1 MELARSSLDGPAES
15 DAGGTAIPPE
25 IGAHMF
31 GKRKSTVGLDI
42 GSSSIKVVEI
52 ARERSGD
59 QLVNYGI
66 SEPLSEAIVDGEIMD
81 RQMVHEA
88 IENLIES
95 RQIRNRQVV
104 TAVSGRAVIVKK
116 ILMDRL
122 NEEDAKEAI
131 QWEAEQH
138 VPYDINDV
146 SLDFQII
153 NPDVDQKKMQ
163 VLLVAAKKEMV
174 VNHAE
179 IIREAGLTPTII
191 DVDSFAIQNAVEAN
205 YEFTTGETVAL
216 LNIGAEITNLN
227 IVRDQVPHFTKD
239 LSVGSNTFVEG
250 IQRRHNV
257 SQVEALSALRGGGG
271 TIDAAAIV
279 QATCEDLSVQ
289 IDRAI
294 SFLKSGGDADRID
307 RILVSGGSARVPGLV
322 EFLSARHHV
331 PVQIVNPIQRLSY
344 DPGLFGGDL
353 PEHVAPVLTVAVGL
367 ALR

>member
-1 MELARSSLDGPAES
+1 
-15 DAGGTAIPPE
+15 
-25 IGAHMF
+25 MF
-31 GKRKSTVGLDI
+31 GKKKTTVGLDI

-59 QLVNYGI
+59 RLVNYGI

-88 IENLIES
+88 ITNLMES
-95 RQIRNRQVV
+95 RQIKNRNVV

-122 NEEDAKEAI
+122 SEEDAKEAI

-153 NPDVDQKKMQ
+153 NPHVDQNKMQ
-163 VLLVAAKKEMV
+163 VLLVAAKKDMIA
-174 VNHAE
+174 NHAE
-179 IIREAGLTPTII
+179 IIREAGLIPIII

-205 YEFTTGETVAL
+205 YDLGPDETVAL

-227 IVRDQVPHFTKD
+227 IIRNQVPHFTKD
-239 LSVGSNTFVEG
+239 LSVGANSFVEG

-257 SQVEALSALRGGGG
+257 SQADALSALRGSGDSG
-271 TIDAAAIV
+271 IDVASIV

-289 IDRAI
+289 IDRAVA
-294 SFLKSGGDADRID
+294 FLKSAGDADRVD
-307 RILVSGGSARVPGLV
+307 RILVSGGSSRVPGLS
-322 EFLSARHHV
+322 EFLSGRHHV
-331 PVQIVNPIQRLSY
+331 PVEVVNPIQKLSY
-344 DPGLFGGDL
+344 DPGLFNGDS
-353 PEHVAPVLTVAVGL
+353 PDQVAPLLTVAIGL

>member
-1 MELARSSLDGPAES
+1 
-15 DAGGTAIPPE
+15 
-25 IGAHMF
+25 MF
-31 GKRKSTVGLDI
+31 AKKKSTIGLDI

-52 ARERSGD
+52 ARDRSGD
-59 QLVNYGI
+59 RLVNYGI

-88 IENLIES
+88 ITNLMDA
-95 RQIRNRQVV
+95 RQIKCKNVV

-153 NPDVDQKKMQ
+153 NPNVDQKKMQ
-163 VLLVAAKKEMV
+163 VLLVAAKKDMV
-174 VNHAE
+174 QNHAD
-179 IIREAGLTPTII
+179 IIREAGLQPMII

-205 YEFTTGETVAL
+205 YDFHSGETVAL

-227 IVRDQVPHFTKD
+227 IIRDQIPHFTKD
-239 LSVGSNTFVEG
+239 LSVGANSFVEG

-257 SQVEALSALRGGGG
+257 SQADALSALRGRNESG
-271 TIDAAAIV
+271 IDVASIV

-294 SFLKSGGDADRID
+294 AFLKSAGDADRVD
-307 RILVSGGSARVPGLV
+307 RILVSGGSARVPGLTDV
-322 EFLSARHHV
+322 LAARHQV
-331 PVQIVNPIQRLSY
+331 PVSVVNPVQRLNF
-344 DPGLFGGDL
+344 DPGLFGGDA
-353 PEHVAPVLTVAVGL
+353 PETVAPVLTVAVGL

>member
-1 MELARSSLDGPAES
+1 
-15 DAGGTAIPPE
+15 
-25 IGAHMF
+25 MF
-31 GKRKSTVGLDI
+31 GLGKGKKSTIGLDI

-52 ARERSGD
+52 AHDRFGGR
-59 QLVNYGI
+59 LVNYGI

-88 IENLIES
+88 ITNLLES
-95 RQIRNRQVV
+95 RQIRNKNVV

-116 ILMDRL
+116 ILMARL
-122 NEEDAKEAI
+122 NEDDAKEAI

-163 VLLVAAKKEMV
+163 VLLVAAKKEMIQ
-174 VNHAE
+174 NHAE
-179 IIREAGLTPTII
+179 ILREAGLSPVII
-191 DVDSFAIQNAVEAN
+191 DVDSFAIQNAVEAA
-205 YEFTTGETVAL
+205 YDLAPGETVAL

-227 IVRDQVPHFTKD
+227 IIRDQVPHFTKD
-239 LSVGSNTFVEG
+239 LSMGANSFVEG

-257 SQVEALSALRGGGG
+257 SQAEALNALRGRPQNG
-271 TIDAAAIV
+271 IDVAAIV
-279 QATCEDLSVQ
+279 QATCEDVSVQ
-289 IDRAI
+289 IDRAVA
-294 SFLKSGGDADRID
+294 FLKSAGDADRID

-322 EFLSARHHV
+322 EFLRTRHQV
-331 PVQIVNPIQRLSY
+331 PVEVVNPIQKLNY
-344 DPGLFGGDL
+344 DPGLFGGES
-353 PEHVAPVLTVAVGL
+353 PESVAPVLTVAIGL

>member
-1 MELARSSLDGPAES
+1 
-15 DAGGTAIPPE
+15 
-25 IGAHMF
+25 MF
-31 GKRKSTVGLDI
+31 GKKKSTVGLDI

-52 ARERSGD
+52 ARDRSGD
-59 QLVNYGI
+59 HLINYGI

-88 IENLIES
+88 ITNLMES
-95 RQIRNRQVV
+95 RQIRNKSVA

-153 NPDVDQKKMQ
+153 NPNVDAKKMQ
-163 VLLVAAKKEMV
+163 VLLVAAKKDMV
-174 VNHAE
+174 QNHAE

-191 DVDSFAIQNAVEAN
+191 DVDSFAIQNAIEAN
-205 YEFTTGETVAL
+205 YEFIPGETIAL
-216 LNIGAEITNLN
+216 VNIGAEITNLN
-227 IVRDQVPHFTKD
+227 IIRDGVPHFTKD
-239 LSVGSNTFVEG
+239 LSVGSNSFVEG

-257 SQVEALSALRGGGG
+257 SQPDALQALRGRSDGG
-271 TIDAAAIV
+271 IDVTAIV
-279 QATCEDLSVQ
+279 QTACEDLSVQ

-294 SFLKSGGDADRID
+294 SFLKSAGDADRID
-307 RILVSGGSARVPGLV
+307 RILVSGGSARIMGLTD
-322 EFLSARHHV
+322 FLSGRHHV
-331 PVQIVNPIQRLSY
+331 PVIVVNPVQRLSF
-344 DPGLFGGDL
+344 DPGLFGGDM
-353 PEHVAPVLTVAVGL
+353 PEAITPMLTVAIGL

>member
-1 MELARSSLDGPAES
+1 
-15 DAGGTAIPPE
+15 
-25 IGAHMF
+25 MF
-31 GKRKSTVGLDI
+31 GKKKSTIGLDI

-52 ARERSGD
+52 ARDRSGD
-59 QLVNYGI
+59 RLVNYGI

-88 IENLIES
+88 ITNLMEA
-95 RQIRNRQVV
+95 RQIKSKNVV

-153 NPDVDQKKMQ
+153 NPNVDQKKMQ
-163 VLLVAAKKEMV
+163 VLLVAAKKDMV
-174 VNHAE
+174 QNHAD
-179 IIREAGLTPTII
+179 IVREAGLNPSVI
-191 DVDSFAIQNAVEAN
+191 DVDSFAIQNAVETN
-205 YEFTTGETVAL
+205 YDFASGETVAL

-227 IVRDQVPHFTKD
+227 IVRDSIPHFTKD
-239 LSVGSNTFVEG
+239 LSVGANSFVEG

-257 SQVEALSALRGGGG
+257 SQADALSALRGHHEGG
-271 TIDAAAIV
+271 IDVTSIV

-294 SFLKSGGDADRID
+294 AFLKSAGDAERVD
-307 RILVSGGSARVPGLV
+307 RILVSGGSARVPGLTDV
-322 EFLSARHHV
+322 LAARHQV
-331 PVQIVNPIQRLSY
+331 SVSVVNPVQRLLY
-344 DPGLFGGDL
+344 DPGLFGGES
-353 PEHVAPVLTVAVGL
+353 PESVAPVLTVAVGL

>member
-1 MELARSSLDGPAES
+1 
-15 DAGGTAIPPE
+15 
-25 IGAHMF
+25 MF
-31 GKRKSTVGLDI
+31 GKKKSTVGLDI

-52 ARERSGD
+52 AQDRAGD
-59 QLVNYGI
+59 RLVNYGI

-88 IENLIES
+88 ITNLMES
-95 RQIRNRQVV
+95 RQIRNRNVV

-153 NPDVDQKKMQ
+153 NPNVDQKKMQ
-163 VLLVAAKKEMV
+163 VLLVAAKKDMIQ
-174 VNHAE
+174 NHAE
-179 IIREAGLTPTII
+179 IIREAGLSPVII

-205 YEFTTGETVAL
+205 YELIPGETIAL

-227 IVRDQVPHFTKD
+227 IIRDQVPHFTKD
-239 LSVGSNTFVEG
+239 LSVGANSFVEA

-257 SQVEALSALRGGGG
+257 SQAEALNALRGRGDGG
-271 TIDAAAIV
+271 IDVASIV

-294 SFLKSGGDADRID
+294 AFLKSAGDAERVD
-307 RILVSGGSARVPGLV
+307 RILVSGGSARVPGLTQV
-322 EFLSARHHV
+322 LSARHQV
-331 PVQIVNPIQRLSY
+331 SVDVVNPIQRLRF
-344 DPGLFGGDL
+344 DPGLFGGDS
-353 PEHVAPVLTVAVGL
+353 PESVAPVLTVAVGL

>member
-1 MELARSSLDGPAES
+1 
-15 DAGGTAIPPE
+15 
-25 IGAHMF
+25 MF
-31 GKRKSTVGLDI
+31 SKKKSTIGLDI

-52 ARERSGD
+52 ARDRSGD
-59 QLVNYGI
+59 RLVNYGI

-88 IENLIES
+88 ITNLMEA
-95 RQIRNRQVV
+95 RQIKTKNVV

-153 NPDVDQKKMQ
+153 NPNVDQKKMQ
-163 VLLVAAKKEMV
+163 VLLVAAKKDMV
-174 VNHAE
+174 QNHAD
-179 IIREAGLTPTII
+179 IVREAGLQPSII

-205 YEFTTGETVAL
+205 YDFGVGETVAL

-227 IVRDQVPHFTKD
+227 IVRDSIPHFTKD
-239 LSVGSNTFVEG
+239 LSVVSNSFVEG

-257 SQVEALSALRGGGG
+257 SQADALSALRGHHEGG
-271 TIDAAAIV
+271 IDVTSIV

-294 SFLKSGGDADRID
+294 AFLKSAGDADRVD
-307 RILVSGGSARVPGLV
+307 RILVSGGSARVRGLTDV
-322 EFLSARHHV
+322 LAARHQV
-331 PVQIVNPIQRLSY
+331 PVSVVNPVQRLTY
-344 DPGLFGGDL
+344 DPGLFGGDA
-353 PEHVAPVLTVAVGL
+353 PENVAPVLTVAVGL

>member
-1 MELARSSLDGPAES
+1 
-15 DAGGTAIPPE
+15 
-25 IGAHMF
+25 MF
-31 GKRKSTVGLDI
+31 GKKKSTVGLDI

-52 ARERSGD
+52 ARDRSGD
-59 QLVNYGI
+59 HLINYGV

-88 IENLIES
+88 ITNLMES
-95 RQIRNRQVV
+95 RQIKTKSVA

-153 NPDVDQKKMQ
+153 NPNVDAKKMQ
-163 VLLVAAKKEMV
+163 VLLVAAKKDMV
-174 VNHAE
+174 QNHAD

-191 DVDSFAIQNAVEAN
+191 DVDSFAIQNAIEAN
-205 YEFTTGETVAL
+205 YEFLPGETVAL
-216 LNIGAEITNLN
+216 VNIGAEITNLN
-227 IVRDQVPHFTKD
+227 IVRDGVPHFTKD
-239 LSVGSNTFVEG
+239 LSVGSNSFVEG

-257 SQVEALSALRGGGG
+257 SQAEALQALRGRNESG
-271 TIDAAAIV
+271 IDVTAIV
-279 QATCEDLSVQ
+279 QTASEDLSVQ

-294 SFLKSGGDADRID
+294 SFLKSAGDADRID
-307 RILVSGGSARVPGLV
+307 RILVSGGSARITGLTD
-322 EFLSARHHV
+322 FLSGRHHV
-331 PVQIVNPIQRLSY
+331 PVSVVNPVQRLSF

-353 PEHVAPVLTVAVGL
+353 PEAVAPMLTVAIGL